1 MKEINE
7 RQLLLA
13 IGGVGDDLL
22 ERAEHVHRRRA
33 GAVKWAALA
42 ACLCVLVVSA
52 SMVLPSFRMG
62 NSMAPEPEEGLTG
75 SNQSVSQNMDS
86 AENGSMP
93 TLAFSAADCLE
104 ELGITSAEDLDSWQ
118 WAEPTDLK
126 EDAAAGGVKEESDAC
141 SDTARQQDGAAL
153 YEALCGA
160 EVAVAAEDDRALN
173 FTVTLTLTL
182 ADGTVLSGAA
192 DMEQNVV
199 QLGDYHF
206 SVPELSRFLTQED
219 GKEQE
224 EP

>member
-13 IGGVGDDLL
+13 IGDVGDDLL
-22 ERAEHVHRRRA
+22 ERAEHVHHRRA
-33 GAVKWAALA
+33 GVVKWAALA

-75 SNQSVSQNMDS
+75 GNQSVSQDMAS
-86 AENGSMP
+86 AESGSMP
-93 TLAFSAADCLE
+93 TAALSAANCLE
-104 ELGITSAEDLDSWQ
+104 DLGITSAEDLNSWQ
-118 WAEPTDLK
+118 WTKLTYLK
-126 EDAAAGGVKEESDAC
+126 EDAAAGEVKEESDAYN
-141 SDTARQQDGAAL
+141 DTVRQQDGAAL
-153 YEALCGA
+153 YEVLCGA
-160 EVAVAAEDDRALN
+160 DAVAAAEDDRALN

-182 ADGTVLSGAA
+182 TDGTVLSGAA

-206 SVPELSRFLTQED
+206 NVPEFSQLLEQED